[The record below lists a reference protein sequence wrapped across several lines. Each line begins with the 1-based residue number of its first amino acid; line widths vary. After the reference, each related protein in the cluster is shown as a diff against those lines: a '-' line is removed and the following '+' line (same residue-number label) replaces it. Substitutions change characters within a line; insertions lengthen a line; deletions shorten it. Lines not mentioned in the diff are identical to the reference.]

1 MKKQSK
7 IIVIIIAVLL
17 VLTAALTVIH
27 LTTREQVPE
36 GALAVHIGEK
46 VVYIEFSK
54 LRLEAVS
61 GTVINGKGEEMEV
74 SAQGVEVAQVLGA
87 AGVDLKTVSRVSV
100 TAADEF
106 SAVLTGEEV
115 NEEGKAYLAQD
126 EDGSM
131 RLIVFG
137 DENMKR
143 NVRNVESIHVES

>member
-7 IIVIIIAVLL
+7 TIITIVVILL
-17 VLTAALTVIH
+17 ALTAALTVIH
-27 LTTREQVPE
+27 LSTREQVPE
-36 GALAVHIGEK
+36 GALAVHIGES
-46 VVYIEFSK
+46 VTYVDFSS

-61 GTVINGKGEEMEV
+61 GTVINGKGEVMEV
-74 SAQGVEVAQVLGA
+74 SAQGVAVAEILRA
-87 AGVDLKTVSRVSV
+87 AGVDPSAVGSVSI

-106 SAVLTGEEV
+106 SAVLTGDEL
-115 NEEGKAYLAQD
+115 NEAGKAYLAED

-131 RLIVFG
+131 KLIVFG